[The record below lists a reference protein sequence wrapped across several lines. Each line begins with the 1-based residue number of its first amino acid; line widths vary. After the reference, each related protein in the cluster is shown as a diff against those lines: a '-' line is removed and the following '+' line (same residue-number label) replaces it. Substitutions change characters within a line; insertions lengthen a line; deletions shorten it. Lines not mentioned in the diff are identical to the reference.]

1 MDNHD
6 FYLFKRNVK
15 ENTSDEEQ
23 KKGGISVES
32 LNFDRIKFSIK
43 GDGII
48 DLRSAIEMQE
58 FMEEILKYRAQVL
71 NFIIQYH
78 PDSPRYWRPVDYIER
93 EEEEDVFQL
102 SINLGEFITSN
113 NQKKYEGM
121 DFYIPDN
128 YELSKVV
135 EKEFKK
141 ALGSL
146 REISGNHYREL
157 AVWESNDTK
166 ALEALGDFIEKK
178 YVAPKLKE
186 IMESLGIK
194 GVKFDNNKIDF
205 IYETEA

>member
-23 KKGGISVES
+23 KKGGISIES

-48 DLRSAIEMQE
+48 DLRSAIEIQE

-78 PDSPRYWRPVDYIER
+78 PDSPRYWRPVDSIER
-93 EEEEDVFQL
+93 DEEEDVFQL
-102 SINLGEFITSN
+102 SINLEEFITSN

-128 YELSKVV
+128 YELSRVV

-141 ALGSL
+141 SLGSL
-146 REISGNHYREL
+146 RGISGNHYREL
-157 AVWESNDTK
+157 AVWESNDAK

-194 GVKFDNNKIDF
+194 GVKFENNKIDF
-205 IYETEA
+205 IYDTEA

>member
-1 MDNHD
+1 MENHD
-6 FYLFKRNVK
+6 FYLFKKNVK

-23 KKGGISVES
+23 KKGGISIES

-48 DLRSAIEMQE
+48 DLRSAIEIQE
-58 FMEEILKYRAQVL
+58 FMEWILKYRTQVL

-78 PDSPRYWRPVDYIER
+78 PDSPRYWRQVYSIER
-93 EEEEDVFQL
+93 DEEDVFQL
-102 SINLGEFITSN
+102 SINLEESITSN

-128 YELSKVV
+128 YELSRVV

-141 ALGSL
+141 SLGSL
-146 REISGNHYREL
+146 RGISGNHYREL
-157 AVWESNDTK
+157 AVWESNDAK

-205 IYETEA
+205 IYDAEA